1 MQGRVTAP
9 PAHHPGSLA
18 AAVLQGFRWKAA
30 SQAVELGTRTVVAVV
45 LARLLGPREFGL
57 AGMAVAF
64 SALGQAFADAA
75 VTSAVVQRRDLTDV
89 DRSTAFWMSLGAG
102 AGLTVLGVAT
112 SGLVAGFFDESRV
125 QALFAALSCGFLLA
139 AVSALPSAL
148 LARAL
153 DFRRLELC
161 GMVGVVTG
169 AVVAVAAAIRGAG
182 AGAIVA
188 QRLVSLAVTGALLW
202 LATSWRPEP
211 VFSRASLRALG
222 GFGLNVLGSRLFFY
236 LQRNADNLLV
246 GRVLGAS
253 ALGTYALAYN
263 LVLLPFTQLVDPLRS
278 VLFPAFANIQAD
290 RARLGAIWLRSTRV
304 LAAALLPAM
313 LGLLV
318 VAPDFVA
325 VVLGWRWE
333 SAVVP
338 IQVLAVVGMAQS
350 LIGVN
355 SVALTAIGRTGPLLR
370 FSILTFVLS
379 LVGFVVGVHW
389 GLVGVAA
396 GYLAANA
403 VIVPVYL
410 RLTSHALDVSLR
422 RLGAALT
429 GVAQAAALTL
439 VCVLTIR
446 VVLVA
451 LGAPSAVR
459 LSAVTLTGVIAAGTL
474 SFRRA
479 PELRAEL
486 GVVRQALVGR

>member
-18 AAVLQGFRWKAA
+18 ASVLQGFRWKAA

-102 AGLTVLGVAT
+102 AGLTLLGLAT

-148 LARAL
+148 LTRAL
-153 DFRRLELC
+153 DFRRLEIC
-161 GMVGVVTG
+161 GVVGVVTG

-202 LATSWRPEP
+202 LATSWRPAP

-222 GFGLNVLGSRLFFY
+222 GFGLHVLGSRLFFY

-318 VAPDFVA
+318 EAPDFVA
-325 VVLGWRWE
+325 VVLGRRWE

-338 IQVLAVVGMAQS
+338 MQVLAVVGMAQS

-403 VIVPVYL
+403 VIVPLYL
-410 RLTSHALDVSLR
+410 RLTAHALDVSLR

-439 VCVLTIR
+439 ICVLAVR
-446 VVLVA
+446 LVLVA
-451 LGAPSAVR
+451 FGAPSGAR
-459 LSAVTLTGVIAAGTL
+459 LSAVMLTGVIAAGAL
-474 SFRRA
+474 SLRRA

-486 GVVRQALVGR
+486 GVVRHALVRR